1 MKGNLIGAISRFT
14 VPNSLASLG
23 IAMHDGK
30 RIYFFKGMTLCHGQS
45 KIHDHVDGYTARK
58 PGREKYQHVGRDDP
72 PNRD

>member
-1 MKGNLIGAISRFT
+1 
-14 VPNSLASLG
+14 
-23 IAMHDGK
+23 MHDGK